1 MKYTPAGGYVQ
12 RCKDHLH
19 HSDFVEGGSQK
30 QEDRPKPVLRNALTM
45 IVEHQPKPKRKKKMA
60 KRNPFVYNNVTLV
73 RVVDGDTV
81 RLRVDLG
88 FHLFFEDNFR
98 LADIDTPEVR
108 GAEKAQGLVAKGALE
123 TMIAEECEHGDGIKI
138 QTYKEGKFGRWL
150 TTLISR
156 KTGDTL
162 NQRMITEGYAKPYGK

>member
-1 MKYTPAGGYVQ
+1 
-12 RCKDHLH
+12 
-19 HSDFVEGGSQK
+19 
-30 QEDRPKPVLRNALTM
+30 
-45 IVEHQPKPKRKKKMA
+45 MA

-108 GAEKAQGLVAKGALE
+108 GAEKAKGLVAKGALE
-123 TMIAEECEHGDGIKI
+123 TMIAEECENGEGIKI

-162 NQRMITEGYAKPYGK
+162 NQRMITEGYAKPYGS